1 MRATAR
7 LALLVGAAAR
17 TQPWPIDR
25 RRMTSQL
32 RKTRATV
39 SDGLMDDAEAASCTR
54 PRADEVI
61 AFTSAKEEDAEDIA
75 IDMVVAACK
84 KKGDVKVGAAYCG
97 AGRQYE
103 VLLFFE
109 RPETSPWEP
118 EAPQWSTPWW
128 KLIVALAVGVMIKEG
143 LCNLYENATTKAA
156 EIYDSPKFK
165 AICGAA
171 IAYGMYW
178 AIMKSVEMTFRG
190 FTYVFP
196 LTTASLVS
204 FNLLTGIYKT
214 CDRAKPIMDPVLEFV
229 PERLSM
235 VVPTM
240 QVDLAIQIGE
250 AIKSCVDLWCSGLF
264 GGGQTQTSTSRRAP
278 REDGAA
284 APREDGAAAP
294 GPPRARASAGAT
306 PETDD
311 PAATPATPAAPDAPV
326 LPAADLVHA
335 VDALHE
341 HELGDGDGAAEDT
354 PPALSKALSK
364 ARSHRRSMDG
374 GRASTGKGPMCPR
387 PY

>member
-7 LALLVGAAAR
+7 LALLLVGAAAR

-32 RKTRATV
+32 RKTRVTV

-54 PRADEVI
+54 PRADKVI
-61 AFTSAKEEDAEDIA
+61 AFTSANEDHAEDNA
-75 IDMVVAACK
+75 IDVVVAACK
-84 KKGDVKVGAAYCG
+84 KKGDVKVGAAFCG

-109 RPETSPWEP
+109 RPETSRWEP

-128 KLIVALAVGVMIKEG
+128 KLIAALAVGVMIKEG
-143 LCNLYENATTKAA
+143 LCNLKEKVKTKAA
-156 EIYDSPKFK
+156 EIYDSPGFK
-165 AICGAA
+165 AIRGVA

-178 AIMKSVEMTFRG
+178 AIMKSVELAYRG
-190 FTYVFP
+190 FTYAFP
-196 LTTASLVS
+196 LTIGSLLS
-204 FNLLTGIYKT
+204 FNLLTGIYKA
-214 CDRAKPIMDPVLEFV
+214 CDRAKPLMDPALEFV
-229 PERLSM
+229 PERLAM

-240 QVDLAIQIGE
+240 QVDLAIKIGE
-250 AIKSCVDLWCSGLF
+250 AIKWSVEFWCSALF
-264 GGGQTQTSTSRRAP
+264 GGGPPAAEGPMR

-284 APREDGAAAP
+284 AQRAAP
-294 GPPRARASAGAT
+294 APSAPAPSAPVAAPSTGAT

-311 PAATPATPAAPDAPV
+311 PAATPAAPDAPV
-326 LPAADLVHA
+326 QPAADLARA
-335 VDALHE
+335 VDELHE
-341 HELGDGDGAAEDT
+341 HDLGDGAGAAEDN

-364 ARSHRRSMDG
+364 ARSLRRSMDG
-374 GRASTGKGPMCPR
+374 GRASTGKGPLLPG